1 MNMIGKIGI
10 GAAIVAIVVAI
21 VPAIKGPYNRIRNE
35 VNESLNQE
43 FVVDNYKA
51 EYIDLHSKK
60 VAIVKNI
67 SKFNL
72 ETKVAEKKLAYA
84 LDKLNVAKD
93 KLRKIGT
100 ADMTAFN
107 RAKEQYEILSTEVN
121 NYNTMIGVYSN
132 ALVKLEKSLA
142 VVDSNMNKAKT
153 NVATLESK
161 KILVDSIKQVNKTV
175 ENLKGIGDS
184 ELGANV
190 EKLDDDML
198 RESIKLEALHEDES
212 PAMTKAEAEE
222 FLKTL

>member
-1 MNMIGKIGI
+1 MSTLIKVGI
-10 GAAIVAIVVAI
+10 GVAVVVAAVAI
-21 VPAIKGPYNRIRNE
+21 VPALKGPYNRIRNTA
-35 VNESLNQE
+35 NDKLSQE

-51 EYIDLHSKK
+51 EYIELHSKK

-67 SKFNL
+67 SKVNL

-84 LDKLNVAKD
+84 VDKLNAIKD
-93 KLRKIGT
+93 KLREIGT

-107 RAKEQYEILSTEVN
+107 RAKEQYEILATEVN

-132 ALVKLEKSLA
+132 ALAKLEKSLA
-142 VVDSNMNKAKT
+142 VVDTNMNKAKT

-184 ELGANV
+184 ELGVNV
-190 EKLDDDML
+190 EKLDDDVL

-212 PAMTKAEAEE
+212 PAMTKAEAEA